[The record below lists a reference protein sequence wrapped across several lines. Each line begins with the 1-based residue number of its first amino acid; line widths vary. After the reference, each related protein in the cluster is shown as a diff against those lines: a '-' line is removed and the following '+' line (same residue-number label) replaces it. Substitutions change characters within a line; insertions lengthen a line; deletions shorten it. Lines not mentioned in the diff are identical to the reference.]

1 MRGLLVFHPFVDYIG
16 KSFFHRGDS
25 MRIDVLAIGA
35 HPDDIELSCGGT
47 VAKLVKQGYK
57 LALAEITQG
66 ELGTRGTREIR
77 AKEAEEAARI
87 LGVVTRRNLQ
97 IPDGNVEVNQ
107 ENIKKVITLIRE
119 LQPSILIIPHS
130 VERHPD
136 HSHSHHLCK
145 EAWFYAGLT
154 KIKTKLKGTEQHPLR
169 ARHFFEFMQWHE
181 FEPSFIV
188 DISDTFETKMKAI
201 RAHSS
206 QFYNPNSKD
215 PETKLSSPEFLGR
228 IETQSRYYGMRIGVQ
243 YGEPFFTHLQIGV
256 ADLFHVLVNRG

>member
-1 MRGLLVFHPFVDYIG
+1 MTV
-16 KSFFHRGDS
+16 
-25 MRIDVLAIGA
+25 DVLAIGA
-35 HPDDIELSCGGT
+35 HPDDVELSCGGT
-47 VAKLVKQGYK
+47 VAKLVMQGYNV
-57 LALAEITQG
+57 ALTEITQG

-77 AKEAEEAARI
+77 AKEADEAGRI

-97 IPDGNVEVNQ
+97 IEDGNVEVNQ
-107 ENIKKVITLIRE
+107 ENIRKLITLIRE
-119 LQPSILIIPHS
+119 LQPRILIIPHS

-136 HSHSHHLCK
+136 HSHTHQLCK
-145 EAWFYAGLT
+145 EAWFYSGLT
-154 KIKTKLKGTEQHPLR
+154 KIKTKLKGIDQQPHRPL
-169 ARHFFEFMQWHE
+169 HFFEFMQWRE

-188 DISDTFETKMKAI
+188 DISDCFETKMKAI
-201 RAHSS
+201 RAHAS

-228 IETQSRYYGMRIGVQ
+228 IETESRYYGMRIGVQ